1 MEMNWRMWRNGE
13 TENLEIGNLETRKKR
28 KKRKT
33 GENLERSLKKKKNMS
48 DEAANAGREL
58 FALAMDITNA
68 LIGSNRNRSEF
79 YDQGDEVRPHCRF

>member
-1 MEMNWRMWRNGE
+1 
-13 TENLEIGNLETRKKR
+13 
-28 KKRKT
+28 
-33 GENLERSLKKKKNMS
+33 MS

>member
-33 GENLERSLKKKKNMS
+33 GENLERSLKKKKKH
-48 DEAANAGREL
+48 E
-58 FALAMDITNA
+58 
-68 LIGSNRNRSEF
+68 
-79 YDQGDEVRPHCRF
+79 